1 MKKMKVIALVAALI
15 LALCVY
21 AYLGEL
27 NEPHEEPRTNVV
39 VCLVDIPENTTIT
52 ADMVE
57 VRSVLAES
65 VLPNAVTD
73 INAVVGMVMNS
84 DMFAGEQILASRLVR
99 MGDADTTSDS
109 LSYIVEPGMRAV
121 TIAVTQTSGLAN
133 LLRPGNMVDVIMYYE
148 LPEETE
154 PTEAPAEGEEPEEE
168 VEETEPVMIPHAGYL
183 MQNIKI
189 LAVDQTLRR
198 GAADVDGY
206 VTVTLMVTPE
216 QALDVSFME
225 QFYAVR
231 LVLRSNLDEEE
242 VIIEDVLLDTILG
255 IEED

>member
-1 MKKMKVIALVAALI
+1 MKKMKVIALVAALV
-15 LALCVY
+15 LAFCVY

-57 VRSVLAES
+57 LRSVLAES

-73 INAVVGMVMNS
+73 VNSVVGMVMNS
-84 DMFAGEQILASRLVR
+84 DMFAGEQVLANRLVR
-99 MGDADTTSDS
+99 LGDSDTTSDS
-109 LSYIVEPGMRAV
+109 LAYIVEPGMRAV
-121 TIAVTQTSGLAN
+121 TIAVNQTSGLASM
-133 LLRPGNMVDVIMYYE
+133 LRPGNVVDIIMYYE

-154 PTEAPAEGEEPEEE
+154 PTEAPAEGEEETEPT
-168 VEETEPVMIPHAGYL
+168 EETEPPMVPHAGYL

-198 GAADVDGY
+198 GAADPDGY
-206 VTVTLMVTPE
+206 ATVTLMVTPE
-216 QALDVSFME
+216 QALEVSFIE
-225 QFYAVR
+225 QYHSMR
-231 LVLRSNLDEEE
+231 LILRSNLDEEE
-242 VIIEDVLLDTILG
+242 VIIEDIVLDTILG
-255 IEED
+255 IEEE